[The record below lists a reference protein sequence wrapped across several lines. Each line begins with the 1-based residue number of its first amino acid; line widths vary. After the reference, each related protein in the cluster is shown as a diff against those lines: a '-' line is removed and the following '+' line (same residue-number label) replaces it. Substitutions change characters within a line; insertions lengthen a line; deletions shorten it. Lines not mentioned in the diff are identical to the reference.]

1 MVRENQ
7 RAEQDRRFRWWPPEL
22 PSTERSH
29 VHRTHSP
36 HRDGSTDDLGFLGRL
51 ALLGVAAF
59 FFATGFKISGARST
73 SIGWIALEVLLYL
86 GAIGFLMGAVVV
98 RRGWSVRVQAVV
110 AGAIGLALVFSV
122 SYEILV
128 LNPNYG
134 TDVLAFAHGGAEMLL
149 DGRNPYEATAN
160 DVAGIANRFGVS
172 PTLTEAGDP
181 IDWLISYPSLHVL
194 TFTFFVGV
202 EVTDLRWALL
212 LIELVALGV
221 IWRFLSPRARLIA
234 PFVLL
239 LEPYLSVVFTGG
251 GVTDWL
257 WVLPL
262 VGTILALQRR
272 RLGWA
277 GLLLGLACAV
287 KQHPWFAA
295 PFVLVGVV
303 QSLRRDG
310 HHGRPLLRR
319 TGRFTGALAVGFV
332 LPNLPFFLW
341 SPASWLEGVLSPAI
355 SGLTDSGHGFVV
367 LVERGLLD
375 IGGSVQLLVLAATGL
390 FLVFLYARY
399 FDRLQDT
406 LWLMPLILIF
416 LSPRALHSYFVFWI
430 PLVVVWLDQVHGV
443 RFLRRDDSSI
453 NEPLGDRSN

>member
-7 RAEQDRRFRWWPPEL
+7 RTEEERRFRWWPPEL
-22 PSTERSH
+22 PSTERPR
-29 VHRTHSP
+29 VHRIHSP
-36 HRDGSTDDLGFLGRL
+36 HRDGSSDDLGFLGRL
-51 ALLGVAAF
+51 TLFGVAAF
-59 FFATGFKISGARST
+59 LFATGFKVSGARST
-73 SIGWIALEVLLYL
+73 SIGWIIVEMLLYV

-98 RRGWSVRVQAVV
+98 RHGWSARVQAVA
-110 AGAIGLALVFSV
+110 AGAIGLALILSV

-149 DGRNPYEATAN
+149 DGRNPYEATPD
-160 DVAGIANRFGVS
+160 DVAAIANRFGVS
-172 PTLTEAGDP
+172 TTLTEGGEP

-202 EVTDLRWALL
+202 EVTDLRWVVL

-221 IWRFLSPRARLIA
+221 IWRFLSARARLIA

-277 GLLLGLACAV
+277 GLMLGLACAV
-287 KQHPWFAA
+287 KQHPWFAV
-295 PFVLVGVV
+295 PFVLVWVV

-310 HHGRPLLRR
+310 HRGRPLLK
-319 TGRFTGALAVGFV
+319 GIGYFAGALAIGFV

-341 SPASWLEGVLSPAI
+341 SPRGWLEGVLSPAI
-355 SGLTDSGHGFVV
+355 SGLVDSGHGFVV
-367 LVERGLLD
+367 LVERGVLD
-375 IGGSVQLLVLAATGL
+375 VDGSVQLLVLATTGIL
-390 FLVFLYARY
+390 LAFLYARY

-430 PLVVVWLDQVHGV
+430 PLAVVWLDQVHGA
-443 RFLRRDDSSI
+443 RFLRRDGSSLS
-453 NEPLGDRSN
+453 EPLSDRPT